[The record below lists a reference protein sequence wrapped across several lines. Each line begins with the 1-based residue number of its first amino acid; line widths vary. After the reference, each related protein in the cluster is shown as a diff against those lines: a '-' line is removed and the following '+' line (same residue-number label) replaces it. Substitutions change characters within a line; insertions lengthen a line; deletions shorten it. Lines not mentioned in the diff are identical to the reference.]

1 MAKWVK
7 GKYKIRKQR
16 ADGGLD
22 WPEVEGAVNG
32 QWGIDKRDQYYLTH
46 IPSGCRVESA
56 RTQRFLKELTEE
68 PEFQRFDM
76 SWPEMVGGLV
86 TAINRK
92 RKIDGWKA

>member
-22 WPEVEGAVNG
+22 WPEVEGVVNG

-46 IPSGCRVESA
+46 IPSGCRVEGA
-56 RTQRFLKELTEE
+56 RTQRFLKELVEE
-68 PEFQRFDM
+68 PEFQDFEVHR
-76 SWPEMVGGLV
+76 PGELGKLV
-86 TAINRK
+86 MAINRK
-92 RKIDGWKA
+92 RKIAGWKA